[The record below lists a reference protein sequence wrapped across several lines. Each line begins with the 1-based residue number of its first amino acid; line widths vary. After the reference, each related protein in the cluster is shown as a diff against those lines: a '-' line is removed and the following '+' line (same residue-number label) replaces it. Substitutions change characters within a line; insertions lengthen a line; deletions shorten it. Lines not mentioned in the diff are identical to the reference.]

1 MIKRAFQFVRCSEA
15 PCASRAAD
23 WAQFLVDGNSPRRHT
38 LRSRSLLL
46 GFERFQIIVCLVIA
60 MAKNKIV
67 AGFSDQNLAETKRN
81 SFEGLLDGMFHRWG
95 AT

>member
-1 MIKRAFQFVRCSEA
+1 
-15 PCASRAAD
+15 
-23 WAQFLVDGNSPRRHT
+23 
-38 LRSRSLLL
+38 
-46 GFERFQIIVCLVIA
+46 VCLVIA